1 MKETRK
7 RHLHVDYLQAANG
20 QKWPIVYNSSTIQIA
35 VFVKLYDVK
44 RLVVSSG
51 CCYRCCS
58 VVVVVIML
66 QRTRSPPSIVVN
78 HRRRSRERGGKGGL
92 QSPLAT
98 EIM

>member
-58 VVVVVIML
+58 VVVVIML

-78 HRRRSRERGGKGGL
+78 RRRRSRERGGKGGL

>member
-44 RLVVSSG
+44 VSRFVWLLLSLLF
-51 CCYRCCS
+51 CCCCHY
-58 VVVVVIML
+58 VA
-66 QRTRSPPSIVVN
+66 TYT
-78 HRRRSRERGGKGGL
+78 
-92 QSPLAT
+92 LASKHSCKP
-98 EIM
+98 

>member
-58 VVVVVIML
+58 VVVVIML